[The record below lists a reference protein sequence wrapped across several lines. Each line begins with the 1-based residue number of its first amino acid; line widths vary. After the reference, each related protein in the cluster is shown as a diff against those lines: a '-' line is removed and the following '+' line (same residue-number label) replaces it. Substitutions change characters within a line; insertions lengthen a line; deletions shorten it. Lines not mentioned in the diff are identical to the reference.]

1 MQKKET
7 FFARYFD
14 IIDISSSVARM
25 RKRQQRKTYKE
36 EKKPEASGETSYR
49 IEVKDPKWVVPAPT

>member
-1 MQKKET
+1 
-7 FFARYFD
+7 
-14 IIDISSSVARM
+14 M

-49 IEVKDPKWVVPAPT
+49 IEVKDPKWKTMDTVEKC